1 MKPTPPPPRTGARSA
16 RQRSLSWRRRDAHEA
31 QAEQA
36 ARSFAAGGNGLAA
49 FLTPAPTACAFVPDS
64 LGYPLPAALRAELE
78 AGFGADLGPVRLH
91 GDAGAARAAHQV
103 KARAFVAGRDIYFA
117 QARPSPFSAA
127 GRSLIA
133 HEIAHVIQ
141 QTGRAASGGRLR
153 IEPTASGAAGV
164 QRDPDMNQAAED
176 ARDKLTEGY
185 GISGFFSEHGLLH
198 PAPGLAA
205 VTAVLDAHATLS
217 QEPEF
222 LKRISELRM
231 ATIGK
236 SDIGAVAAFSE
247 QMAKLND
254 SELTGAVRVLYRDA
268 FKALGAHD
276 EAAAATKKT
285 PELTGFA
292 SWAFYEAKQRGD
304 GSWVLPFL
312 AAHAVGKKYWPNAV
326 IAVARIDFYGIA
338 RAGLDLDPNMA
349 FVDTMKDAI
358 HDALTYDPL
367 TQDERVPV
375 ALRALAVFNNIRLTP
390 FKAYKSRIATKPS
403 LSDRY
408 YEKLAL
414 IGLYKDENYLVK
426 IAEFVK
432 AEPEAMAL
440 TVAAGKAIA
449 PIAARAETFWKRA
462 EALLAASDP
471 VDMTGKTVT
480 TDEDAAKI
488 GRSQALRAEVMK
500 RLPSLKP
507 LAKLE
512 VQLIDALKKGAKLE
526 SGGLPSPGTLV
537 NNLATAA
544 RAVEAITFRIDGD
557 LARRE
562 KKLLSAE
569 LPALDPASADTEGA
583 TAAVSDDMVYGV
595 VLLSLFRLQHWL
607 LNDYK
612 KPDKTKDADV
622 QWVQRDEAAK
632 AYQTALRRFAD
643 VATLL
648 GHHGLLEAAR
658 THYQARQDGVRTSY
672 VALLAPFAP
681 ASVPFADFAKEFP
694 TGSIGGFPIS
704 GAGVIHA
711 VYSVYYGQLL
721 TELQAALAAKT
732 NGVEREKDY
741 APERKD
747 LIANTAINAVEKSFK
762 PPARYKVPEESSVVF
777 VPPGPDRDNMS
788 RLITTDPK
796 DRKTILHHRELRAF
810 SATLST
816 NQVWVIPESYDKHQ
830 KGFVIW
836 AIDDLDKLAQTL
848 AAVPGVSDMPIPAG
862 GVLGFPESY
871 PTPVDWLL
879 KLGEL
884 VKTDAAAQKA
894 LSTALQDQMKLDLRS
909 LEGPLR
915 RATNNERRVIG
926 PMIAAQWERVQGS
939 MLKDPKAFYEA
950 PKEAMRLTLNFF
962 SNIQPATPAEQQT
975 QMALL
980 MLEMAPVLKRK
991 LGMSTHFGDL
1001 VEIRGTGRFDIVM
1014 PLHPYVKNGATIG
1027 AALAGNSDLLL
1038 QFDVGFAATE
1048 VRSRT
1053 NQLAALA
1060 KEFEATVEEHQA
1072 ETVMEGLPD
1081 AKLLHVP
1088 GRGYPLHAADPTKDW
1103 PGTSFQLNGNI
1114 YQLITVHR
1122 RFQYQPEMLGQLP
1135 MIPTEGQPIGV
1146 RKLTIDGEDID
1157 PKAAPVDLLTIMYTP
1172 HGGKTQELVIRSDNV
1187 RMLSELTY
1195 ALHISITMEALGDL
1209 AVVLNEFAS
1218 VLTALIQLAFP
1229 GAAAPIAA
1237 AEIAG
1242 SVIRFWGS
1250 PEFAT
1255 IKGVLTGDVGDVF
1268 TKGLNQVKSDLTG
1281 EKLWG
1286 YFLFGDNVK
1295 TLDAIRT
1302 VFEASGRVNSMRG
1315 RSPEGDDPVKKS
1327 SISRV
1332 VAGILSGGGK
1342 VADGAARVH
1351 DHAGFAFRKVELSV
1365 QASPWAA
1372 LILRVVARNL
1382 HRLDGVTLKEA
1393 GVDAAADAL
1402 QGVQD
1407 TMKRFHTVLETL
1419 NEFELPD
1426 ELVPLETIIEMVV
1439 NFVIDHLPF
1448 KYRKP
1453 LQGVRLLIN
1462 STPLRKIYDE
1472 LFKEVAT
1479 HLREAGIDPNIL
1491 WREYAKKELDPHLK
1505 EAATGIS
1512 DEAHTVLRKVPFL
1525 KDLEAIDVPAVAT
1538 SFVANE
1544 APPDA
1549 DVAPKLADE
1558 RAPPLAPP
1566 ELPRGRGVP
1575 LSHAE
1580 RAAAQSGFGHDFGHV
1595 RIHRGSAVDTGL
1607 RSAGARAAA
1616 SGSHVWL
1623 DSSQS
1628 ASGSSG
1634 RDLLHH
1640 ELAHVLQQSGPR
1652 PLGQPHSNAPVG
1664 NTAAGGGPRWRI
1676 DAGAER
1682 QADSLAAATSRAATA
1697 PRAVSTVAVRGP
1709 QPSFTDVVQK
1719 LFRRLGDPTQLIEH
1733 AEAMTKRV
1741 PGATAADL
1749 DKAAPGVRGA
1759 LQAKL
1764 IAHIDEAKTGKGP
1777 VKFANYL
1784 DGTHV
1789 KAALLDYIT
1798 DNRRAELR
1806 EIDKVLF
1813 QALKQVELKKD
1824 KGTSKAKTE
1833 KVWIMDTGRLETVL
1847 EEFFFGMT
1855 SVSVDVELNTT
1866 LEKAPD
1872 GKQHKAVNMADPFK
1886 TLNVTYVHLPMIGG
1900 TSHIW
1905 DHVIDANFPKAGTR
1919 RAIYQAKTRLA
1930 LQGLQPSPLIFT
1942 KGKGKNAGNLMFS
1955 PTTLETIKN
1964 YVDPPP
1970 ARDLPGDE
1978 APIWTAYSSTT
1989 PVATT
1994 SKYGQIGLRLGFYRD
2009 KKNPALQ
2016 QGTDRTA
2023 HHTVQYLLIEYL
2035 VNSKDRHKPFP
2046 AKLSDYPNVTG
2057 KSQQVEMITKAPGG
2071 NTGVKIAENDK
2082 GDRGPNMPTILL
2094 SNHAHNL
2101 GDVHISPKP
2110 DDLDTGGGASQGAAI
2125 DGKFRGFLGDGYKD
2139 VVRDKEGLAAMTKK
2153 RIGKPLTPAETAKL
2167 PKIGKAE
2174 VTPDMLATAIF
2185 NATCKTYTWMRDT
2198 MNEKLER
2205 AIDKHEADY
2214 YKALVAT
2221 ATSTTIYQSN
2231 TAQAGYVPG
2240 KVGADIIKLVKEK
2253 QKTTLEG
2260 PDFGFEPMT

>member
-1 MKPTPPPPRTGARSA
+1 MKPASPSPKTGGKST

-31 QAEQA
+31 QAERA

-49 FLTPAPTACAFVPDS
+49 LLTPAPTACAFVPDS
-64 LGYPLPAALRAELE
+64 LGFPLPATLRAELE

-91 GDAGAARAAHQV
+91 GDVGAAHAARQAR
-103 KARAFVAGRDIYFA
+103 ARAFVAGRDIYFA
-117 QARPSPFSAA
+117 HGRLAPFSAT
-127 GRSLIA
+127 GRMLIA

-141 QTGRAASGGRLR
+141 QTGRAASAGRLR
-153 IEPTASGAAGV
+153 IEPTAAASAGV
-164 QRDPDMNQAAED
+164 QRDPDMNLAAEE

-185 GISGFFSEHGLLH
+185 GIGGFFSEHGLLH

-205 VTAVLDAHATLS
+205 VTAVLDMHEKLS

-222 LKRISELRM
+222 LKRVGEIRM

-236 SDIGAVAAFSE
+236 SDVGAVAAFSE
-247 QMAKLND
+247 QMAKLDD
-254 SELTGAVRVLYRDA
+254 SALTDDVRLLYRDA

-276 EAAAATKKT
+276 EAAAATKDT
-285 PELTGFA
+285 PALTAFA
-292 SWAFYEAKQRGD
+292 SWAFYAAKQRGD

-312 AAHAVGKKYWPNAV
+312 AAHPVGKKYWPNAV
-326 IAVARIDFYGIA
+326 NAVARIDFYGIA

-358 HDALTYDPL
+358 RDALLYNPL
-367 TQDERVPV
+367 TSDERVPV
-375 ALRALAVFNNIRLTP
+375 ALRALAVFNNIRLIP
-390 FKAYKSRIATKPS
+390 FKDFKKNIATKPS
-403 LSDRY
+403 LNDRY

-414 IGLYKDENYLVK
+414 IGRYKDENYLVR
-426 IAEFVK
+426 IAEAMKV
-432 AEPEAMAL
+432 EPEAMAL

-449 PIAARAETFWKRA
+449 PIAARAESFWKRA
-462 EALLAASDP
+462 EAMTVAADL
-471 VDMTGKTVT
+471 VDLSGKTSFSAA
-480 TDEDAAKI
+480 DAA
-488 GRSQALRAEVMK
+488 RRAQSDALRAEVLK

-512 VQLIDALKKGAKLE
+512 DQLIEALKKGAKLE
-526 SGGLPSPGTLV
+526 KGTLPGPAALV
-537 NNLATAA
+537 TNLAAA
-544 RAVEAITFRIDGD
+544 AKAIEAITFRIDGD

-562 KKLLSAE
+562 KKLVSAS
-569 LPALDPASADTEGA
+569 LPAIDPASVDTEA
-583 TAAVSDDMVYGV
+583 TQAAVSDDMVYGV
-595 VLLSLFRLQHWL
+595 VLLNLFRLQHWL
-607 LNDYK
+607 LSDYK
-612 KPDKTKDADV
+612 KPEKSKDPDV
-622 QWVQRDEAAK
+622 EWVQRDEAAK
-632 AYQTALRRFAD
+632 GYQQALNRFAD
-643 VATLL
+643 LSMLL
-648 GHHGLLEAAR
+648 GYGKLWDAAL
-658 THYQARQDGVRTSY
+658 THFEARQAGARTSY

-681 ASVPFADFAKEFP
+681 APVEMSELSKEFP
-694 TGSIGGFPIS
+694 TAVIS
-704 GAGVIHA
+704 GYPVSGAA
-711 VYSVYYGQLL
+711 LLQASYSVYYGQLL
-721 TELQAALAAKT
+721 TELQNALAAQSH
-732 NGVEREKDY
+732 GVDREHDY
-741 APERKD
+741 SPERTD
-747 LIANTAINAVEKSFK
+747 LIANTAIKAVEKTFK
-762 PPARYKVPEESSVVF
+762 PPQRYKVPRASTVLF
-777 VPPGPDRDNMS
+777 VPPGDDRKTMS

-796 DRKTILHHRELRAF
+796 DRKIKRYHRELKAF
-810 SATLST
+810 DDTLAIDQT
-816 NQVWVIPESYDKHQ
+816 WVIPDAYDKHVD
-830 KGFVIW
+830 GFVIW
-836 AIDDLDKLAQTL
+836 AINDLDKLTETL
-848 AAVPGVSDMPIPAG
+848 AAVPGVTDMPLATG
-862 GVLGFPESY
+862 GVLGLPESY
-871 PTPVDWLL
+871 PSPLHWLL
-879 KLGEL
+879 TLGEL
-884 VKTDAAAQKA
+884 VKADAAAQAA
-894 LSTALQDQMKLDLRS
+894 LSSAVTDQMKADLKA

-926 PMIAAQWERVQGS
+926 PMIAAEWERVQGS

-950 PKEAMRLTLNFF
+950 PKEAMKLTLNFF

-980 MLEMAPVLKRK
+980 MLELAPVLKRK
-991 LGMSTHFGDL
+991 LGTSTHFGDL
-1001 VEIRGTGRFDIVM
+1001 VEIRGTDRFDIVM

-1027 AALAGNSDLLL
+1027 AALAGNSAPLL
-1038 QFDVGFAATE
+1038 QFDVGFPATE
-1048 VRSRT
+1048 LKSRAG
-1053 NQLAALA
+1053 QLATLA

-1103 PGTSFQLNGNI
+1103 PGTSFQLNGNV

-1122 RFQYQPEMLGQLP
+1122 QFQYQPEMLGQLP
-1135 MIPTEGQPIGV
+1135 VIPTEGQPIGV
-1146 RKLTIDGEDID
+1146 RKLTIDGKDVD
-1157 PKAAPVDLLTIMYTP
+1157 PGAAPVDLLTIMYTP
-1172 HGGKTQELVIRSDNV
+1172 HGGKTRELVIRSDNV

-1229 GAAAPIAA
+1229 EAAAPIAA

-1242 SVIRFWGS
+1242 SVLRFWGS

-1255 IKGVLTGDVGDVF
+1255 IKGVMTGDVGDIF
-1268 TKGLNQVKSDLTG
+1268 TKGLNQLKSDLTG

-1295 TLDAIRT
+1295 TLEAART
-1302 VFEASGRVNSMRG
+1302 VFQAAGRLQSMRG

-1332 VAGILSGGGK
+1332 VAGVLSGGGK

-1351 DHAGFAFRKVELSV
+1351 DHAGFAFRKVELGV

-1372 LILRVVARNL
+1372 LILRVIARNL
-1382 HRLDGVTLKEA
+1382 HRLDGLTLKEA

-1407 TMKRFHTVLETL
+1407 TMARFGTVLETL

-1472 LFKEVAT
+1472 LFKEVAK
-1479 HLREAGIDPNIL
+1479 HLREASIDPNIL
-1491 WREYAKKELDPHLK
+1491 WREYAKKELDPYLK

-1512 DEAHTVLRKVPFL
+1512 TAAHALLLQVPFL
-1525 KDLEAIDVPAVAT
+1525 KELTAIDVPAVAT
-1538 SFVANE
+1538 SFVAND

-1558 RAPPLAPP
+1558 SAPPLAPP
-1566 ELPRGRGVP
+1566 DLPRGRGAP
-1575 LSHAE
+1575 LGRAE

-1595 RIHRGSAVDTGL
+1595 RVHRGSAVDAGL
-1607 RSAGARAAA
+1607 RPAGARAAA
-1616 SGSHVWL
+1616 SGSHIWL
-1623 DSSQS
+1623 DSSLPT
-1628 ASGSSG
+1628 AGSGG
-1634 RDLLHH
+1634 RDVLHH

-1652 PLGQPHSNAPVG
+1652 PLGRPHSNAPISNV
-1664 NTAAGGGPRWRI
+1664 TAGGRPSWRI
-1676 DAGAER
+1676 DTGAER
-1682 QADSLAAATSRAATA
+1682 QADSLAAATSSAAAA
-1697 PRAVSTVAVRGP
+1697 PRPVGTVTARGP

-1741 PGATAADL
+1741 SGATAADL

-1764 IAHIDEAKTGKGP
+1764 IAHIDEAKAGKGP
-1777 VKFANYL
+1777 VKFADEL

-1789 KAALLDYIT
+1789 KAALLSYIT

-1872 GKQHKAVNMADPFK
+1872 GKQHKAVNMTDPFK

-1905 DHVIDANFPKAGTR
+1905 DHVIDANFPKAGAR

-1942 KGKGKNAGNLMFS
+1942 KGKGKNAGKLMFS
-1955 PTTLETIKN
+1955 PVTLETIKN

-1970 ARDLPGDE
+1970 ARDLPGDQAPTWAE
-1978 APIWTAYSSTT
+1978 YASTAPI
-1989 PVATT
+1989 ATT

-2057 KSQQVEMITKAPGG
+2057 KGQQVEMITKTPGG
-2071 NTGVKIAENDK
+2071 NTGIKIAENDK

-2125 DGKFRGFLGDGYKD
+2125 DGKFRSFLGDGYKD
-2139 VVRDKEGLAAMTKK
+2139 VVRNKEGLAAMSKK
-2153 RIGKPLTPAETAKL
+2153 RAGKPLSSTETAKL
-2167 PKIGKAE
+2167 PKIGSAE
-2174 VTPDMLATAIF
+2174 VTPDMLSTSIF

-2221 ATSTTIYQSN
+2221 ATSTKIYQAN
-2231 TAQAGYVPG
+2231 TAQPGYVPG
-2240 KVGADIIKLVKEK
+2240 KVGPDIIKLVKEK
-2253 QKTTLEG
+2253 QKATLEG
-2260 PDFGFEPMT
+2260 ADFGFEPMT